1 MADLVGGDPL
11 SPRHRDHGHGVR
23 LERESPARNP
33 GRRNGTI
40 GSGPARTAGMTMIA
54 LERLHPDLVRG
65 RGGGGPASTRTV
77 VAYGFWIFILSDIT
91 MFAALFAAYAVLA
104 DRTAGGPTATEV
116 INLRHVFVETMCLL
130 VSSYT
135 CGLGA
140 LSAERRQPGR
150 FLIFAAFTF
159 VLGAAFLIIESTE
172 FTSMVSKG
180 AGPSRSAFLSAF
192 FTLVATHGVH
202 VTGGLLF
209 LVYMMAQV
217 VAKGLR
223 PHVLRR
229 LLCFS
234 LFWHALDIVWVGVF
248 TLVYLMGA
256 R

>member
-1 MADLVGGDPL
+1 M
-11 SPRHRDHGHGVR
+11 
-23 LERESPARNP
+23 
-33 GRRNGTI
+33 TI
-40 GSGPARTAGMTMIA
+40 ATVDFVPTELA
-54 LERLHPDLVRG
+54 RG
-65 RGGGGPASTRTV
+65 RGGGGPAPTRIV
-77 VAYGFWIFILSDIT
+77 VAYGFWIFLLSD
-91 MFAALFAAYAVLA
+91 FVLFSGLFAAHTVLSGN
-104 DRTAGGPTATEV
+104 TAGGPTGSELF
-116 INLRHVFVETMCLL
+116 NLRNVFIETMCLL
-130 VSSYT
+130 FSSYT

-150 FLIFAAFTF
+150 FLIFNVLTLL
-159 VLGAAFLIIESTE
+159 LGAAFLVIESRE
-172 FTSMVSKG
+172 FAGMVAKG

-192 FTLVATHGVH
+192 FTLVGAHGVH
-202 VTGGLLF
+202 VTGGLIF

-234 LFWHALDIVWVGVF
+234 LFWHALDIIWVGVF